1 MTRVPVPTAVR
12 SGWGV
17 VALFLVAMI
26 PFSMFRW
33 GLGVLFPFI
42 QEDLEASRA
51 ELGLIVSGIAVG
63 TGATAVLAGWLV
75 DVVGVR
81 RLLTASTVVS
91 AVAVFTFSKMES
103 PVQGM
108 ILGILI
114 GGALAVVVPAYGK
127 AIIGWV
133 TPSRRAMAVGTLE
146 ASMPVSGIIA
156 GVLISYLV
164 VTFGWRSVVEVLA
177 LVIALSSAVF
187 FGFYRDKPSN
197 VNMEGREGS
206 RPRGR
211 LFLVARNRDFWVSCL
226 YGTVLAGVQVVL
238 MSYLVLY
245 LTEELDMSTVLAGT
259 CLAVAMAGSAVGRIG
274 WALVSD
280 LVLHGRRVVTLVLIG
295 ILAALSMA
303 LMALLPSDS
312 SLLVVFALV
321 FTVGCTAMAS
331 STLRVVL
338 AAELVGPALTGTGIG
353 FFVSILQIGTF
364 GIPPVFGLIVDS
376 TGSYDKAWWVMA
388 GLPLA
393 GIFFLAFLRPSAW
406 RK

>member
-114 GGALAVVVPAYGK
+114 GGALAVVVPAYSK

-187 FGFYRDKPSN
+187 FGFYRDKPGN

-353 FFVSILQIGTF
+353 FL
-364 GIPPVFGLIVDS
+364 
-376 TGSYDKAWWVMA
+376 
-388 GLPLA
+388 
-393 GIFFLAFLRPSAW
+393 SASC
-406 RK
+406 R